1 LSIIN
6 NKQINI
12 MKNLILNNGKF
23 WSASFIVN
31 GLNIPNFGD
40 QSFAKRF
47 DNVNDAQEVINNIPK
62 NIANDCKI
70 VRDIFNI

>member
-1 LSIIN
+1 MSIIN

-23 WSASFIVN
+23 WNASFMVN

-40 QSFAKRF
+40 ESFAKRF
-47 DNVNDAQEVINNIPK
+47 KNINEANEVISNMPK
-62 NIANDCKI
+62 NISKDCRI
-70 VRDIFNI
+70 VKDIFNV